1 MAPHDWTTEG
11 SGAGDLKD
19 VVAGGITANASHTFP
34 SVLVC
39 RCLVYEHRVLP
50 DPEGPRRSEVAR
62 VRLAD
67 DVRGNAVLE
76 GTGDEAQLL
85 RMHFIREGHETL
97 RHLASQCFFPGT
109 RDRLDARCLV
119 AIDSCLLL
127 WTG

>member
-19 VVAGGITANASHTFP
+19 VVRGGITANASHTFP

-85 RMHFIREGHETL
+85 RMHFLREGHETL
-97 RHLASQCFFPGT
+97 ATALAPVLFLEVRLTQLAS
-109 RDRLDARCLV
+109 
-119 AIDSCLLL
+119 
-127 WTG
+127 TG